1 MSTRKQP
8 TTTPKWPNRIICI
21 GDSLTHN
28 ITTQVNLADFWPTR
42 LGVGLT
48 ALGAASNGVNL
59 GTSGNTTGQMIG
71 RLYAVTDSNGDPDIG
86 ARFGYVP
93 DMAVIFGGVNDPGG
107 TATVQASPTP
117 TTTTFTLDS
126 GKGDKFKAGCWI
138 NVNDATGNAG
148 AAARRVLSVVGDAI
162 TLESALGSAPATG
175 ATIRNDTY
183 ANINEMID
191 TLDAAG
197 VEKIM
202 VVSTQ
207 YRNWT
212 TGGDSISTP
221 EPVYAAVR
229 AAQLAVA
236 TANSVPYVD
245 LYTHMKAILVANPT
259 EIGDDTFWHVAV
271 SDQHLNAYGEQLVA
285 DAVIAKIQATTGWL
299 TALSE
304 A

>member
-71 RLYAVTDSNGDPDIG
+71 RLYAVTDSNGDPDIE

-107 TATVQASPTP
+107 TGTVQASPIP
-117 TTTTFTLDS
+117 TDTVFTLDS
-126 GKGDKFKAGCWI
+126 GNGDKFTAGCWI

-162 TLESALGSAPATG
+162 TLETALASAPAAG

-207 YRNWT
+207 YRNWA

-221 EPVYAAVR
+221 EAVYAAVR
-229 AAQLAVA
+229 VAQSAVA

-245 LYTHMKAILVANPT
+245 LYAHMRAILVADPT
-259 EIGDDTFWHVAV
+259 KVGDDTFWHVAT
-271 SDQHLNAYGEQLVA
+271 SDQHLNTYGEQLVA